1 MKKILTLTMN
11 PALDVSTDT
20 ERVEPERKLRCGPAR
35 REPGGGG
42 INVARVL
49 KRLESPVTALF
60 PVGGHTGAQ
69 LEQLVVKEGVDTL
82 TIPIGGETRESF
94 TAREESTGQQYRF
107 VLAGPEVSATECQ
120 ACLEALEGALP
131 SMGLV
136 VASGSLPRGA
146 PQDFYAQV
154 AAVAAANKVPLML
167 DTSGLALAGALGP
180 ELGFIKPNLRELRD
194 LVGADLVA
202 EADQIDA
209 CRALVADGKVATV
222 ALTLGAAG
230 GLLVS
235 AGGVWRARAPDVQ
248 VESAVG
254 AGDSFTGG
262 MAWALAEGRTPEDA
276 FATGIAAGTAAVLTP
291 GTGLCRAEDV
301 RRYVGE
307 VSLEKLTV

>member
-11 PALDVSTDT
+11 PALDVSTDA
-20 ERVEPERKLRCGPAR
+20 EQVEPVRKLRCGPAR

-49 KRLESPVTALF
+49 KRLKGPVTALF
-60 PVGGHTGAQ
+60 PAGGHIGAQ
-69 LEQLVVKEGVDTL
+69 LEQLVTEEGVDTL
-82 TIPIGGETRESF
+82 TIPIGGETRENF
-94 TAREESTGQQYRF
+94 TARETSTGQQYRF
-107 VLAGPEVSATECQ
+107 VLAGPEVSMAECQ
-120 ACLEALEGALP
+120 ACLEALDSALP
-131 SMGLV
+131 SVGLV
-136 VASGSLPRGA
+136 VASGSLPPGA
-146 PQDFYAQV
+146 PQDFYAEV
-154 AAVAAANKVPLML
+154 ATVVASRKAPLIL
-167 DTSGLALAGALGP
+167 DTSGRALAGALGP
-180 ELGFIKPNLRELRD
+180 GLGFIKPNLRELSD

-235 AGGVWRARAPDVQ
+235 AGGVWRARAPDVE

-254 AGDSFTGG
+254 AGDSFMGG
-262 MAWALAEGRTPEDA
+262 MAWALAEGRAPEDA
-276 FATGIAAGTAAVLTP
+276 FAAGIAAGTAAVLTP

-301 RRYVGE
+301 QRFMNE
-307 VSLEKLTV
+307 ISLEKLSG